1 MERYRCIHGTAASQ
15 VPRPTFHGS
24 RGTWLDSSRLCIN
37 TGASASDAAKKHKI
51 PSIRFCTCASTW
63 LDSQWATP
71 QGKPWQ
77 SHCQFTGSWNSLII
91 CISHF
96 TLFFSALTFL
106 FQIFIL
112 QLKPIETC
120 LLSKWKQPELNVMES
135 DKDGSRED
143 GLRRRDWFQL
153 HISNVFLD
161 WQ

>member
-77 SHCQFTGSWNSLII
+77 SHCQFTGCWNSLII

-112 QLKPIETC
+112 QLKPIENHIVFC
-120 LLSKWKQPELNVMES
+120 PNESNLSSMSWNLTKMDRVKTDCDEETDFS
-135 DKDGSRED
+135 ST
-143 GLRRRDWFQL
+143 
-153 HISNVFLD
+153 
-161 WQ
+161 